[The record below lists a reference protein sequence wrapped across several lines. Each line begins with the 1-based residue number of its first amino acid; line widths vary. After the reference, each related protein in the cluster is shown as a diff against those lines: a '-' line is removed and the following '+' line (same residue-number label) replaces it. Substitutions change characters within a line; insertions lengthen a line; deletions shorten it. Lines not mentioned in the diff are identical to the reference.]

1 MTAKPDTLSIGG
13 LAKLVGIPTS
23 TIRFYDR
30 RRLLRPDARTEGNYR
45 VYGTEAVERLRFIRS
60 ALANGFTLNDIEA
73 LLGFRDGRTPA
84 CPSVQEIISD
94 RLDELEIRARE
105 IQTIRTLLQKWLR
118 RCRQS
123 ARTGRCQVIERL
135 GYDALSRAGGVVHR
149 MTPPKK
155 SKKIRQH

>member
-1 MTAKPDTLSIGG
+1 MTDDAMTIGTI
-13 LAKLVGIPTS
+13 AKLVGIRTS

-45 VYGTEAVERLRFIRS
+45 VYSAEAVERLRFIRS
-60 ALANGFTLNDIEA
+60 ALANGFTLDDIET
-73 LLGFRDGRTPA
+73 LLGFRDGRTRA

-94 RLDELEIRARE
+94 RLAELEIRARE
-105 IQTIRTLLQKWLR
+105 IQTIQTLLQKWLR

-135 GYDALSRAGGVVHR
+135 SHDAPSRTGGAARR